1 MCVQAKIFGLW
12 NHFVSAEVVKLAEGE
27 FLGMKGFGP
36 LATKPN
42 IG

>member
-12 NHFVSAEVVKLAEGE
+12 NHFVSAEVVRLVEGE
-27 FLGMKGFGP
+27 FLGMKDFRP
-36 LATKPN
+36 LDTKPN